1 MAQFSISNTRIA
13 GISAALPKRA
23 VSNRDLKGLS
33 AQEIE
38 LLITTTGIENR
49 RLADE
54 TTCASDLCLA
64 AAEKLLSE
72 LNWNKEEI
80 DVLIFVTQTPDFQVP
95 GNSMLL
101 QQKLE
106 LPTSCLA
113 FDINQGCAGYVYGL
127 SVISGLMSSSGMKK
141 GLLLVGDTITKI
153 IDKEDNSTTPI
164 FSDAGSATAIEFSN
178 DAKPMHFNLQTDG
191 AKHDAITVEKGGA
204 RNPSKEDAYMT
215 MHGHDIFAFGLKEVA
230 PNIHALLEFC
240 HTNKDRIDY
249 FVFHQANRL
258 LNESI
263 RKKVG
268 VDPEKVPTT
277 IAKFGNTSCATIP
290 VTIVSEIAERIK
302 TKESQLVLSGFG
314 VGLSWGSA
322 MVNLDEIVCPELI
335 EM

>member
-1 MAQFSISNTRIA
+1 MALFSISNTRIA
-13 GISAALPKRA
+13 GISAALPKQT

-33 AQEIE
+33 AQEID

-49 RLADE
+49 RLADDS
-54 TTCASDLCLA
+54 TCASDLCLA
-64 AAEKLLSE
+64 AGEMLLNE
-72 LNWNKEEI
+72 LNWNKAEI

-101 QQKLE
+101 QQKLG
-106 LPTSCLA
+106 LSTSCIA

-127 SVISGLMSSSGMKK
+127 SVISSMMSSSGMKK

-178 DAKPMHFNLQTDG
+178 EVNPMHFNLQTDG
-191 AKHDAITVEKGGA
+191 TKHDAITVAKGGA
-204 RNPSKEDAYMT
+204 RTPSKEDAYMT

-230 PNIHALLEFC
+230 PNIHALLDFC
-240 HTNKDRIDY
+240 KTDKDRIDY
-249 FVFHQANRL
+249 FVFHQANLL

-277 IAKFGNTSCATIP
+277 LAKFGNTSCATIP
-290 VTIVSEIAERIK
+290 ITMVSELAKHIK
-302 TKESQLVLSGFG
+302 TEETQLVLSGFG

-322 MVNLDEIVCPELI
+322 IVNLDGIVCPELI